1 MSRIGKK
8 PVALPSGVKF
18 ALAGRKV
25 SITGPK
31 GTLTW
36 EHAPTVKVKHDAG
49 ANAVVI
55 ERSSDTAIQRAMHGT
70 TRALINNMVVGVTQ
84 GYEKKME
91 IYGTGFGCAV
101 KGKNLE
107 LNVGY
112 ANAVVLPIPA
122 GIKVD
127 IEVAQ
132 TRGDENPAKLGVSG
146 IDKQVVGQFAR
157 LIKDSRQPEPYK
169 GKGVRFLGEQI
180 KRKAGKAF
188 AGAGGG

>member
-122 GIKVD
+122 GVKVE

-132 TRGDENPAKLGVSG
+132 TRGDENPAKLGISG

>member
-36 EHAPTVKVKHDAG
+36 EHAPVVKVKHDAA
-49 ANAVVI
+49 ANTVVV
-55 ERSSDTAIQRAMHGT
+55 ERSNDTAPQRAMHGT
-70 TRALINNMVVGVTQ
+70 TRALINNMVEGVTK

-101 KGKNLE
+101 KGKDLE

-112 ANAVVLPIPA
+112 ANAVKLAIPQ
-122 GIKVD
+122 GVKVE

-132 TRGDENPAKLGVSG
+132 TRGDDNPAKLSISG

-169 GKGVRFLGEQI
+169 GKGVRFAGEQI

>member
-8 PVALPSGVKF
+8 PVSLPSGVKF
-18 ALAGRKV
+18 ALSGRKV

-36 EHAPTVKVKHDAG
+36 EHSPLVTVKHDAG
-49 ANAVVI
+49 ANTVVV
-55 ERSSDTAIQRAMHGT
+55 ERGSNTAQQRALHGT
-70 TRALINNMVVGVTQ
+70 TRALIRNMVVGVTD
-84 GYEKKME
+84 GYQEKME
-91 IYGTGFGCAV
+91 IYGTGFDCKVA
-101 KGKNLE
+101 GKNLE
-107 LNVGY
+107 LKVGY
-112 ANAVVLPIPA
+112 ANPVVLAIPA

-127 IEVAQ
+127 IEVAA
-132 TRGDENPAKLGVSG
+132 TRGDDNPAKLAVSG

-157 LIKDSRQPEPYK
+157 AIKDSRHPEPYK
-169 GKGVRFLGEQI
+169 GKGVRYAGEQI

>member
-36 EHAPTVKVKHDAG
+36 EHAPVVKVKHDAA
-49 ANAVVI
+49 ANTVVV
-55 ERSSDTAIQRAMHGT
+55 ERSSDTAAQRAMHGT
-70 TRALINNMVVGVTQ
+70 TRALINTMVVGVTE
-84 GYEKKME
+84 GYQKKME

-101 KGKNLE
+101 KGKDLE

-112 ANAVVLPIPA
+112 ANAVKLPIPQ
-122 GIKVD
+122 GVKVD

-132 TRGDENPAKLGVSG
+132 TRGDENPAKLAISG
-146 IDKQVVGQFAR
+146 IDKQAVGQFAR

-169 GKGVRFLGEQI
+169 GKGVRFAGEQI

>member
-36 EHAPTVKVKHDAG
+36 EHAPAVKVKHDAG
-49 ANAVVI
+49 ANTVVV
-55 ERSSDTAIQRAMHGT
+55 ERSSDTATQRAMHGT

-122 GIKVD
+122 GVKVD

-132 TRGDENPAKLGVSG
+132 TRGDENPAKLTISG
-146 IDKQVVGQFAR
+146 IDKQTVGQFAR

-169 GKGVRFLGEQI
+169 GKGVRFAGEQI